1 MSSSSSSNGNPF
13 PRGIGWR
20 AFFLGWTAAD
30 RTKFE
35 NTMEVCSNFGSMAD
49 MQNES
54 NAVVM
59 KATKEELKTLIP
71 DPAKGAMAVDII
83 RWAMNQAV
91 SNDAKR
97 RKKWCK
103 YKTYWAP
110 NDRRAAVYW
119 ETTIAP
125 PAVIGGEPKE
135 EEEEAVRAPEPVR
148 PTWQIDL
155 DSAEDDDDDS
165 PARTAMKKKMK
176 ASGSTSRSAR
186 CRRPPRSA
194 GVRSV
199 PPFPLFPYPPIPK
212 STDLACMNSYE
223 LL

>member
-1 MSSSSSSNGNPF
+1 MSSSSSSNANPF
-13 PRGIGWR
+13 PWGIGWR
-20 AFFLGWTAAD
+20 AFFLGWSAGD

-35 NTMEVCSNFGSMAD
+35 NTMEVCSNFGSMPD

-54 NAVVM
+54 NAVLM

-91 SNDAKR
+91 SDDAKQ

-119 ETTIAP
+119 ETAIAP
-125 PAVIGGEPKE
+125 PAVIALRRRKKKRCTCQRGRQSQ
-135 EEEEAVRAPEPVR
+135 AVVPGRSTSTLPR
-148 PTWQIDL
+148 TTRTTRR
-155 DSAEDDDDDS
+155 
-165 PARTAMKKKMK
+165 PAR
-176 ASGSTSRSAR
+176 R
-186 CRRPPRSA
+186 
-194 GVRSV
+194 
-199 PPFPLFPYPPIPK
+199 
-212 STDLACMNSYE
+212 
-223 LL
+223 